1 MKFTL
6 KGMFGLED
14 KVAMITG
21 GNGGIGFGIAQGLA
35 AAGANI
41 VVAARN
47 QTKTE
52 KAVTQLKDKYGIE
65 AIGLTLDVLQE
76 EQINNT
82 VRQAVDTCGKV
93 DILVNNAGMGIHK
106 LPHEMTTAE
115 WDENIDVNLRSTFIC
130 SKAIYLEMKK
140 IGGGKIINIGSMFA
154 IFGAPAVPAYA
165 ASKGG
170 IVQLTKSLAVAWAA
184 DNIQVN
190 ALMPGFI
197 NTDLSADG
205 KRDIPGMAEGV
216 EARTPAGRWG
226 EPEDCTAT
234 AVFLAS
240 AGADFITG
248 ACIAVD
254 GGYSVM

>member
-1 MKFTL
+1 MRLTL
-6 KGMFGLED
+6 KGMFGLKG

-35 AAGANI
+35 AAGAD
-41 VVAARN
+41 VVIAARN
-47 QTKTE
+47 QSKTE
-52 KAVTQLKDKYGIE
+52 NAVAQIKAEYGVNV
-65 AIGLTLDVLQE
+65 IGLSLDVLDE
-76 EQINNT
+76 NQIYAT
-82 VRQAVDTCGKV
+82 VDQAVKTCGKV

-115 WDENIDVNLRSTFIC
+115 WDENINVNLRGTFIC
-130 SKAIYLEMKK
+130 SKAIYPEMKK
-140 IGGGKIINIGSMFA
+140 IGGGKIINLGSMFA
-154 IFGAPAVPAYA
+154 IFGAAAVPAYA

-170 IVQLTKSLAVAWAA
+170 VVQLTKSLAVAWAP

-190 ALMPGFI
+190 ALMPGFV
-197 NTDLSADG
+197 NTDLSAGG
-205 KRDIPGMAEGV
+205 KRDIPGLAEGV

-226 EPEDCTAT
+226 EPEDCSAT

-240 AGADFITG
+240 SGADFVTG
-248 ACIAVD
+248 ACVAVD

>member
-1 MKFTL
+1 
-6 KGMFGLED
+6 MFGLEG
-14 KVAMITG
+14 KVAMVTG
-21 GNGGIGFGIAQGLA
+21 GNGGIGLGIARGLA
-35 AAGANI
+35 GAGAHI
-41 VVAARN
+41 VIAARN
-47 QTKTE
+47 QKKTDR
-52 KAVTQLKDKYGIE
+52 AVGQIKDECGVD
-65 AIGLTLDVLQE
+65 AIGLSLDVLQE
-76 EQINNT
+76 DQIYDT
-82 VRQAVDTCGKV
+82 VRRAVETCKKV
-93 DILVNNAGMGIHK
+93 DIFVNNAGMGIHK

-115 WDENIDVNLRSTFIC
+115 WDENINVNLRSTFIC
-130 SKAIYLEMKK
+130 SKAIYPEMKK

-170 IVQLTKSLAVAWAA
+170 VVQLTKSLAVAWAP

-197 NTDLSADG
+197 NTDLSAGG
-205 KRDIPGMAEGV
+205 KRDIPGLAEGV

-226 EPEDCTAT
+226 EPEDCSAT

-240 AGADFITG
+240 SGADFVTG